1 MKKLLIVFGMFIAG
15 SPFVSCKKMK
25 DDIKDLKNQAS
36 ELQKQNDTL
45 KDKNSSLQNQLDGIA
60 NAIGSD
66 EPITATTTFQDNSG
80 ANRTITAT
88 YKFKSS
94 DYYTQY
100 MLDNGDGSYNIYI
113 ERFGDIDGNEG
124 VSASFNYNPTTK
136 AVTNVSAQ
144 HYWNDADPYG
154 DYAYYASSYTTGL
167 TMSLTV
173 ESFNLT
179 TGAIS
184 IKFNASGTDA
194 YTNNYGGPNYGKP
207 VSTNFAFTGKVKF
220 FKKN

>member
-25 DDIKDLKNQAS
+25 DDIKDLKNQAN

-45 KDKNSSLQNQLDGIA
+45 KDKNSSLQSKLDGIA

-80 ANRTITAT
+80 ANRTVTAT

-100 MLDNGDGSYNIYI
+100 MLDNGDGTYYIYI
-113 ERFGDIDGNEG
+113 ERFSDVSWNEG

-136 AVTNVSAQ
+136 AVTNVYAQ
-144 HYWNDADPYG
+144 HYWNDADPYSN
-154 DYAYYASSYTTGL
+154 YAYYVSGYSGL
-167 TMSLTV
+167 TMNLSV

-184 IKFNASGTDA
+184 VKFNASGTDA
-194 YTNNYGGPNYGKP
+194 YTTNYGGPNSGKP
-207 VSTNFAFTGKVKF
+207 VSTTFSFVGKVKF
-220 FKKN
+220 FKQN